1 MTSHVRFPCMA
12 WTNLHGV
19 APTFLCAPWVEFG
32 FGMPWPHFL
41 FLAMQL
47 VAKGVVK
54 LLPVRSFVSFRD
66 LVAIQIWEPDPC
78 EITAGSPKSIRTS
91 TLSILPYLINHT
103 QCSHTCSYRSHCAST
118 NQRHC
123 PLTSDHIF
131 IQTFLNNFPRQ
142 RAPSVPAGRKP
153 GLALAERSWCRGGA
167 KCCVPPVVALLN
179 PGALRWIGW
188 RLWEAT
194 ASNVSDVL
202 PASGELR
209 TLAEVQHVPSI
220 PSGISYVPVWV
231 RAGHQ
236 CVVSSFHKASK
247 GIRAGFFV
255 QNLETNS
262 SPAPS
267 VPYLVELC
275 FSTQYYTYVSIHLI
289 TCVL

>member
-1 MTSHVRFPCMA
+1 MQPHMFISQP
-12 WTNLHGV
+12 
-19 APTFLCAPWVEFG
+19 LC
-32 FGMPWPHFL
+32 L
-41 FLAMQL
+41 
-47 VAKGVVK
+47 
-54 LLPVRSFVSFRD
+54 
-66 LVAIQIWEPDPC
+66 
-78 EITAGSPKSIRTS
+78 
-91 TLSILPYLINHT
+91 
-103 QCSHTCSYRSHCAST
+103 T

-167 KCCVPPVVALLN
+167 KCWVPPVVALLN

-247 GIRAGFFV
+247 GIRAGFLSKISR
-255 QNLETNS
+255 Q
-262 SPAPS
+262 
-267 VPYLVELC
+267 
-275 FSTQYYTYVSIHLI
+275 IHPLPHRSRI
-289 TCVL
+289 